1 MPHPLLYLS
10 KIGRWGLST
19 NIEPET
25 HLFSKATLLVGDM
38 IAQNFL
44 ILQFFAEL
52 GHTVPSVNRHL
63 IDFRPMNLR
72 PALIGSGVP
81 GKKWGPHGHTIAGR
95 GKKPWHHFDQVFDQS
110 SLGQM
115 GAICY
120 ISKLTNWR

>member
-10 KIGRWGLST
+10 KIGRWGIST

-72 PALIGSGVP
+72 PAPLDNDEPEEKSRPHEHTPSG
-81 GKKWGPHGHTIAGR
+81 H
-95 GKKPWHHFDQVFDQS
+95 GKKPW
-110 SLGQM
+110 
-115 GAICY
+115 
-120 ISKLTNWR
+120 RPR